1 MVSFVLFVQDMFSA
15 GSDTSAS
22 VLIWCMTEL
31 IRSPTA
37 MARVQAEV
45 REAFKSK
52 STITEEDISR
62 ADAADDLVYL
72 KLVIK
77 ETLRMHTQLPLLI
90 PRRCRRTCRIM
101 GYDIPEGTTVM
112 VNVWAICRDPV
123 HWDDPE
129 QFMPER
135 FEKRSLDYKG
145 TSYEYLP
152 FGSGRRMCPGA
163 NLGLANINLALVSLL
178 YHFDWKLC
186 DGEDV
191 DVREDVGLV
200 TNKKTSLILCP
211 VTRVAPAHA

>member
-1 MVSFVLFVQDMFSA
+1 MSFVLFVQDMFSA

-62 ADAADDLVYL
+62 ADADLVYL

-101 GYDIPEGTTVM
+101 GYV
-112 VNVWAICRDPV
+112 R
-123 HWDDPE
+123 H
-129 QFMPER
+129 
-135 FEKRSLDYKG
+135 
-145 TSYEYLP
+145 
-152 FGSGRRMCPGA
+152 PG
-163 NLGLANINLALVSLL
+163 G
-178 YHFDWKLC
+178 H
-186 DGEDV
+186 DGDGQC
-191 DVREDVGLV
+191 VGDL
-200 TNKKTSLILCP
+200 
-211 VTRVAPAHA
+211 

>member
-1 MVSFVLFVQDMFSA
+1 VHE
-15 GSDTSAS
+15 
-22 VLIWCMTEL
+22 CMTEL

-62 ADAADDLVYL
+62 ADADADADVYL

-112 VNVWAICRDPV
+112 VDVWAICRDPV

-135 FEKRSLDYKG
+135 FENRSLDLDYKG
-145 TSYEYLP
+145 TNKLRVPPVRLRPSYVP
-152 FGSGRRMCPGA
+152 RRKPWAGKYQPRAGQPSVPLRLEAVRWRWTGA
-163 NLGLANINLALVSLL
+163 
-178 YHFDWKLC
+178 
-186 DGEDV
+186 
-191 DVREDVGLV
+191 
-200 TNKKTSLILCP
+200 
-211 VTRVAPAHA
+211 